1 MFKNLKIN
9 TKLVAVFLLV
19 GLIPLGVMSFYAVS
33 KSKAALEKQAFNQL
47 VSLCKVKKTQVESY
61 FHERMSDVQALAGN
75 PIVVEAVQ
83 DLEDAMLS
91 EGANSSDF
99 QQADELY
106 SDWLERYKKEF
117 GYANLYLVSA
127 DGNVVYSIDKGP
139 DFATNLIDGRFSSEN
154 IGDLFRQARH
164 GTAIVDIAGYT
175 PINGAAA
182 SFVGAPI
189 RDGGGDLVGEVILQ
203 IPLEQLNKIMQESS
217 GLGESGETYLVG
229 KDLMMRSD
237 SRFSSRPTMLKQKI
251 ETSTCQKGLAG
262 ETGVDVVSGQN
273 GRQILSAYA
282 PLTVGD
288 VQWCLMAEIDE
299 SEALAGVSSL
309 QVSLIIAVGVLAV
322 FLFVVGWFFARSISR
337 PIIQIAEVARNVS
350 TGDLHQRLNIHSQ
363 DELGELAGS
372 FRELIEYMKS
382 LADAAEK
389 IANNDLTVSIEPR
402 SDKDILGLSFKTMLT
417 NLVAVIRQL
426 GEAAG
431 QLVSAATEISTSSER
446 MSQGANS
453 QAHQVSQVAT
463 AIEQMSSTVIE
474 SARNAGDATDT
485 SKSAADTAMVGG
497 QIVNDSI
504 QGMQRIADTVR
515 SSAESIAKLAMSAD
529 QIGEIVGV
537 IDDIADQTN
546 LLALNAAIE
555 AARAGEQGRGFAVV
569 ADEVRKLAERTTKA
583 TGEITDM
590 IKGIQNETEEAVNSM
605 EAGVQEV
612 DKGRELADRAGASL
626 NEIVTMSKQV
636 MEMVQQ
642 IATATDQQSVSV
654 DEISSNIEMV
664 STITKETAAGAEQS
678 ATAAEELN
686 RQADALRGMTDRFKV
701 QKDSSDT

>member
-9 TKLVAVFLLV
+9 TKLIAVFLLV
-19 GLIPLGVMSFYAVS
+19 GLIPLGTMSFFAIS
-33 KSKAALEKQAFNQL
+33 KSKTALEKQAFNQL
-47 VSLCKVKKTQVESY
+47 VSLSSVKKTQVESY
-61 FHERMSDVQALAGN
+61 FLERMSDVQALAGN

-83 DLEDAMLS
+83 DLEDAILS
-91 EGANSSDF
+91 EGASSADY
-99 QQADELY
+99 QQTEEMY
-106 SDWLERYKKEF
+106 SEWLERYQKEF
-117 GYANLYLVSA
+117 GYADLYLVSA
-127 DGNVVYSIDKGP
+127 EGNIVYSINKGP
-139 DFATNLIDGRFSSEN
+139 DFATNLIDGQYSREN
-154 IGDLFRQARH
+154 IGDLFRKASR

-189 RDGGGDLVGEVILQ
+189 HDGGGDLIGEVILQ
-203 IPLEQLNKIMQESS
+203 IPLEQLNKIMQASS

-237 SRFSSRPTMLKQKI
+237 SRFSSSPTMLKQTI

-262 ETGVDVVSGQN
+262 QTGVDVISGYH
-273 GRQILSAYA
+273 GRQVLSAYA

-288 VQWCLMAEIDE
+288 MQWCLMAEIDE
-299 SEALAGVSSL
+299 SEALAFVSSL
-309 QVSLIIAVGVLAV
+309 QISLIIVVGIIAIL
-322 FLFVVGWFFARSISR
+322 LFVVGWFFARSISR

-350 TGDLHQRLNIHSQ
+350 VGDLDQHLEINSH

-372 FRELIEYMKS
+372 FGELIDYLKS
-382 LADAAEK
+382 LAGAAEK
-389 IANNDLTVSIEPR
+389 IADNDLTVSIEPR
-402 SDKDILGLSFKTMLT
+402 SDKDILGLSFRTMLT

-426 GEAAG
+426 GEAAS
-431 QLVSAATEISTSSER
+431 QLVSAATEISTSSDR

-453 QAHQVSQVAT
+453 QAQQVSQVAT
-463 AIEQMSSTVIE
+463 AIEQMSVTVVE

-485 SKSAADTAMVGG
+485 SRAAAETATIGG

-515 SSAESIAKLAMSAD
+515 SSTESIAKLAVSAD

-583 TGEITDM
+583 TSEITTM
-590 IKGIQNETEEAVNSM
+590 IKGIQIETEEAVNSM

-612 DKGRELADRAGASL
+612 DKGRELADKAGKSL
-626 NEIVTMSKQV
+626 NEIVTMSQQV
-636 MEMVQQ
+636 MDMVQQ
-642 IATATDQQSVSV
+642 IATATDQQSVSA
-654 DEISSNIEMV
+654 DEISKNIEIV
-664 STITKETAAGAEQS
+664 STITKETAVGAEQS
-678 ATAAEELN
+678 AAAAEELN
-686 RQADALRGMTDRFKV
+686 RQADGLREITNRFKIE
-701 QKDSSDT
+701 KSGSNS